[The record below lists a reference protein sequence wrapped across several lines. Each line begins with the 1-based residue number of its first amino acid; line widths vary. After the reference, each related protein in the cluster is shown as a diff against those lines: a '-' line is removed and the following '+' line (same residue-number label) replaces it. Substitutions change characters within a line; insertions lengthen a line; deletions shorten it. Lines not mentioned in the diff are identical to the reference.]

1 MEAVLALMESVESG
15 VELLHRLEV
24 IFWNGY
30 AAHHMKE
37 ITDSRREI
45 GCEHRYLGGMRCAG
59 GNKNGGTIQKID
71 VVGQCDKAVF
81 ELLFVLTEVLP
92 AVHTQ
97 THTEIEI
104 GAE

>member
-1 MEAVLALMESVESG
+1 MEAVFALTESVESG

-30 AAHHMKE
+30 AAHNMKE
-37 ITDSRREI
+37 ITDTRREI
-45 GCEHRYLGGMRCAG
+45 GCEHRYLGRIGCTG
-59 GNKNGGTIQKID
+59 GYKYGGTIQKID
-71 VVGQCDKAVF
+71 VVGKSDKAVF
-81 ELLFVLTEVLP
+81 ELLSVLTEVLP